1 MRGNGTSWVHTAAEV
16 ATTSEMSHA
25 ATTHSSRRTANGS
38 SASAVGRAAARRRR
52 SLTALVAG
60 LLLAGALVLLSSAPA
75 FAGFRHPFQTSFGT
89 LSNPE
94 GIAVDQSNGD
104 VYVLNINNQT
114 VDRFDSSGAPK
125 NFTSIQLPPGSN
137 ELNGSNTPA
146 TSFGFDQP
154 YAAGIAVD
162 NSGGVADGDV
172 YVADSFHHVV
182 DAFSQDGS
190 YLGQLTG
197 TPGAFGETC
206 GVAVAGNGAVLVG
219 DFNGKVHK
227 FTPTTNPPTNGDFTA
242 DVSQQSPCQVAGDS
256 TGGFYAVTWTG
267 GPIHKY
273 NAAGADQGVFTNSGS
288 GVAVNLTNDNVLV
301 NNNFS
306 FDERDSSGSVLSTS
320 PTQGNAGGLAVND
333 TNGKVYV
340 TNMDA
345 GRVDVFGPAVT
356 VADVTTGSASSITNT
371 GADVAGTVTP
381 LGGTT
386 TCEVEYG
393 TDTTYANSVPCS
405 PSSISEGASPVSVT
419 ASLSGLD
426 PSTTYHYRVSAD
438 NGLGTST
445 GEDRTFRTT
454 GPPTVD
460 ETSAQNV
467 GAASATLEAQ
477 VNPSGFSTTYHFD
490 YVDDTEFQ
498 ANGFTNA
505 THTAELGLGTGNFDR
520 TATTDI
526 DGLDP
531 NTTYHFRVVA
541 TNSQDTTEGPD
552 TTFTTT
558 PPLAIDGE
566 FATDIGA
573 ESATLNAFVNP
584 EGVDTTFHFEY
595 VDDAEFQAN
604 GYTNATHTSDGNL
617 SGIGDQQV
625 QQPITGLDPNTTYHF
640 RVVASNTLDT
650 VEGDD
655 TTFSTTAA
663 VGIDAVSVKDVTSSS
678 GTLTSQINPEGLA
691 TNVHFEYGTT
701 PGLGTSTPTTPLTAG
716 LIDQPVNAHLTG
728 LAADTTYFYKVVGTN
743 DAGTVASA
751 VKSFHTFAAG
761 AGFSLPDNRAFEQV
775 SPVDKNG
782 GDISALSAA
791 GLAGPQ
797 ASNDGQGVAYTSMSA
812 FGNSASAKLLS
823 TYTAK
828 RSGSGWA
835 STAIA
840 TAQEPSNNLLAGL
853 TVQYSAFSQD
863 LSHSVLLQNDPA
875 LAAGAAPHYMS
886 LYRRDNTSGGYDLL
900 TKPDS
905 LGTLTKTF
913 DQFQSNFGSASP
925 DFSHVAF
932 EVNDS
937 LIAGDPSVHNLYEW
951 TGGNIRLVSVL
962 PGGGAAPS
970 GGIGDGVDGNA
981 QNAVSSN
988 GQLIF
993 WTDGSGQLYVRR
1005 NGTTTDKVNASQR
1018 TASLGDG
1025 NATFRGANVTGSK
1038 VFFTDD
1044 TAITDNPD
1052 DNGGGLYQYDTGTN
1066 TLTDLT
1072 PNASGDP
1079 AIQGLLGMSDDGSF
1093 IYFVAQSVLDTGAT
1107 NGANNLY
1114 ALHDGDI
1121 RFVATLSG
1129 DDGATWSQQLTSRT
1143 AHVAPDGRHVA
1154 FDSDASLTGF
1164 DNHDANTGSPDNEVF
1179 VYHYDGDS
1187 LACAS
1192 CNPGGSRPLGPAN
1205 IPTWG
1210 QVGLLGAVP
1219 AFYQPR
1225 SLSEDGSRVFFTS
1238 ADSLQPRD
1246 VNGKNDAYE
1255 YAGGK
1260 ARLLTLGT
1268 SSANSSFVDASPSGN
1283 DVFVLTRD
1291 ALVPQDADTLTDLY
1305 DARVNGGFPNP
1316 PAATPCSG
1324 DGCRGPLSS
1333 APAAGAAPT
1342 TSFTGPGNVTAKP
1355 KPKLK
1360 KKKTT
1365 HKKKKSKKKKSK
1377 KSKKKTAKKKSH
1389 KQSHKAKSHKT
1400 GKRG

>member
-1 MRGNGTSWVHTAAEV
+1 
-16 ATTSEMSHA
+16 
-25 ATTHSSRRTANGS
+25 
-38 SASAVGRAAARRRR
+38 
-52 SLTALVAG
+52 LTALVIG
-60 LLLAGALVLLSSAPA
+60 LLVAGALVLLASAPA
-75 FAGFRHPFQTSFGT
+75 FAAFRHPFQTSFGT
-89 LSNPE
+89 LNNPQ

-104 VYVLNINNQT
+104 VYVLNVNSAT

-146 TSFGFDQP
+146 TTFGFDQP

-162 NSGGVADGDV
+162 NSGGVADGDI

-182 DAFSQDGS
+182 DVFSQDGS

-206 GVAVAGNGAVLVG
+206 GVSVAGNGAVLVG

-227 FTPTTNPPTNGDFTA
+227 FTPTTNPPTNADFTA

-273 NAAGADQGVFTNSGS
+273 NAAGADQGVFTNNGS

-306 FDERDSSGSVLSTS
+306 FDERSSGGTVLSTS
-320 PTQGNAGGLAVND
+320 PSQGNIGGLAVND
-333 TNGKVYV
+333 TTGRVYA

-345 GRVDVFGPAVT
+345 GRVDVYGPAVT
-356 VADVTTGSASSITNT
+356 VADVTTGAASSITNT
-371 GADVAGTVTP
+371 GANVAGSVTP
-381 LGGTT
+381 LGGET
-386 TCEVEYG
+386 TCTVEYG
-393 TDTTYANSVPCS
+393 TDTNYGQSVPCS
-405 PSSISEGASPVSVT
+405 PDTITEGSSPVAVT
-419 ASLSGLD
+419 ASIAGLD

-445 GEDRTFRTT
+445 GDDRTFRTT

-467 GAASATLEAQ
+467 GGASATLEAQ

-505 THTAELGLGTGNFDR
+505 THTAELGLGSGSSDR

-552 TTFTTT
+552 TTFATT
-558 PPLAIDGE
+558 PPLVIDGE
-566 FATDIGA
+566 FATDVGA
-573 ESATLNAFVNP
+573 ESATLNAFINP
-584 EGVDTTFHFEY
+584 EGLDTTYHFEY
-595 VDDAEFQAN
+595 VDDTEFQAN
-604 GYTNATHTSDGNL
+604 GYTNATHTTDGNV

-625 QQPITGLDPNTTYHF
+625 QQPLTGLDPNTTYHF
-640 RVVASNTLDT
+640 RVVASNSLDT
-650 VEGDD
+650 VTGDD
-655 TTFSTTAA
+655 TTFATTAA
-663 VGIDAVSVKDVTSSS
+663 VGIDAVSVKDVTST
-678 GTLTSQINPEGLA
+678 GATLTSQINPEGLA
-691 TNVHFEYGTT
+691 TTVHFEYGPT
-701 PGLGTSTPTTPLTAG
+701 PALGTSTPTTPLAAG
-716 LIDQPVNAHLTG
+716 LTDQPVNAHIMDL
-728 LAADTTYFYKVVGTN
+728 DPDSTYFYKVVGSN
-743 DAGTVASA
+743 DAGTVDSA
-751 VKSFHTFAAG
+751 VKSFHTFAPA
-761 AGFSLPDNRAFEQV
+761 AGFTLPDSRAFEQV

-797 ASNDGQGVAYTSMSA
+797 ASHDGQTVTYTSMSA

-863 LSHSVLLQNDPA
+863 LSHAVLLQNDPA

-886 LYRRDNTSGGYDLL
+886 LYRRDNTSGSYDLL

-937 LIAGDPSVHNLYEW
+937 LFAGDPTVHNLYEW

-962 PGGGAAPS
+962 PGAGGPAPS
-970 GGIGDGVDGNA
+970 GGIGDGADFNA
-981 QNAVSSN
+981 QNAISSN

-1005 NGTTTDKVNASQR
+1005 NGTSTDKVNASKR
-1018 TASLGDG
+1018 TVTLGDG
-1025 NATFRGANVTGSK
+1025 TAVFRGANVSGSK

-1044 TAITDNPD
+1044 TPLTDDAN
-1052 DNGGGLYQYDTGTN
+1052 DNGGLYEYDTGGN
-1066 TLTDLT
+1066 TLTNLT
-1072 PNASGDP
+1072 PNSGGNP
-1079 AIQGLLGMSDDGSF
+1079 GINGLLGLSDDGSF
-1093 IYFVAQSVLDTGAT
+1093 IYFVAQAVLDTGAT

-1114 ALHDGDI
+1114 ALHDGGI
-1121 RFVATLSG
+1121 RFIATLSG
-1129 DDGATWSQQLTSRT
+1129 DDSPTWAQQLTSRV
-1143 AHVAPDGRHVA
+1143 AHVTPDGRHVA
-1154 FDSDASLTGF
+1154 FVSDASLTGF
-1164 DNHDANTGSPDNEVF
+1164 DNHDATSGSPDNEVF
-1179 VYHYDGDS
+1179 VYDYDSND

-1192 CNPGGSRPLGPAN
+1192 CNPGGSRPLGPAT

-1210 QVGLLGAVP
+1210 QVGLLGTVP

-1225 SLSEDGSRVFFTS
+1225 SLSDDGSRVFFTTS
-1238 ADSLQPRD
+1238 DSLQPRD
-1246 VNGKNDAYE
+1246 VNHKNDAYE

-1268 SSANSSFVDASPSGN
+1268 SSAPSSFVDASPSG
-1283 DVFVLTRD
+1283 DDTFVLTRD
-1291 ALVPQDADTLTDLY
+1291 PLVPQDSDTLTDLY

-1333 APAAGAAPT
+1333 PPAANLAPT
-1342 TSFTGPGNVTAKP
+1342 TSFVGPGNVTAKP
-1355 KPKLK
+1355 KPRHKATKKKAK
-1360 KKKTT
+1360 KKK
-1365 HKKKKSKKKKSK
+1365 HKSKKKKSK
-1377 KSKKKTAKKKSH
+1377 KSKKAKKKSH
-1389 KQSHKAKSHKT
+1389 KQSDKAKSRVT
-1400 GKRG
+1400 GKRV